1 MENKEFINNCISAAS
16 NVLTCWGNGVKC
28 YEVNGRKQFY
38 LESSHS
44 WGSAYCD
51 WSNDRYELF
60 EALRKAG
67 ATNISGKVGF
77 DYVRIYFDKR
87 KRPIKE

>member
-1 MENKEFINNCISAAS
+1 MENKEFIDNCIMAADRI
-16 NVLTCWGNGVKC
+16 LTCWGNGVKC
-28 YEVNGRKQFY
+28 YETNGTKRFC

-44 WGSAYCD
+44 WGTAYCD

-60 EALRKAG
+60 EALRKVG
-67 ATNISGKVGF
+67 ATNISGKVKWNH
-77 DYVRIYFDKR
+77 VRIYFNKR